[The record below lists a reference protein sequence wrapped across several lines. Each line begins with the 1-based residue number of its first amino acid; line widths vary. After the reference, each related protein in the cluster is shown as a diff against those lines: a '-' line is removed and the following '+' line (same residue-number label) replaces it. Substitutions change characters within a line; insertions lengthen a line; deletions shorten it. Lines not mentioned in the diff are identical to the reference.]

1 MLFCQCFPRATL
13 LCGLILQR
21 AKRAV
26 KIMSIQDASQ
36 HDFNQKRLIANN
48 SGSLQI
54 HTTKADHEDS
64 DTGVKTCNDMQETNR
79 KTEKQFTE
87 DELAIHKLHR
97 EACEAKRQMYTD
109 PGSGYKV
116 FTEFAHRQRGKCC
129 GTACR
134 HCPFGQVNVKDPA
147 NKKHFNSMYYV

>member
-1 MLFCQCFPRATL
+1 MLFCQCFQRATVL
-13 LCGLILQR
+13 RGLILQR
-21 AKRAV
+21 SKRSV
-26 KIMSIQDASQ
+26 KIMSTQDASQ

-54 HTTKADHEDS
+54 HTTKEDS
-64 DTGVKTCNDMQETNR
+64 DTGVKTSNDMQ
-79 KTEKQFTE
+79 KTDKLFTE
-87 DELAIHKLHR
+87 EELAIQKLHR

-147 NKKHFNSMYYV
+147 NKKQFNSIFYV